1 MVSVWVVSL
10 ETTAFEEQREKD
22 AEEIPEGE

>member
-1 MVSVWVVSL
+1 MVSVWGVSL
-10 ETTAFEEQREKD
+10 ETTAFEGQREKD